1 MFSVVLSSQFFV
13 KSFFIKF
20 CVLSCSQFRGFL
32 RSEPSGL
39 GTKKGDCKKIPTFEN
54 DDTRSTMSEPAK
66 DTAIEITPK
75 PQASSVRVPRI
86 VAEIN
91 RVASRV
97 RDRNKK
103 EEEDNDD
110 SEVLEND
117 TPTPSQK
124 PVDIKIIR
132 ENTHYRGRKR
142 LNILVAFLLVLISVL
157 LLAVCVFLARIDENI
172 RSGGGANI
180 QSLASPPP
188 PSPYSPP
195 PPPPTVFTQESMEY
209 KTIVWEAD
217 GYPNSQ
223 YGTSFPEVMEI
234 EGVSE
239 DEISGCSYAVYS
251 DGGWARWNYAST
263 SQRTCVLMILVDKL
277 LQENWRL
284 MSVPEY
290 WNSAYGSVL
299 FTRTNYTTPT
309 VAVSTVSAPSAS
321 VSMEHK
327 AVIWSNN
334 VADFRTSAENE
345 GVSTTDMVACSSS
358 TSTSNDWSNISSLYQ
373 KCLVE
378 LLLSTLAKENWTLTT
393 HNAFGSDRYP
403 YEFRTNAYHFTRPVQ
418 TS

>member
-1 MFSVVLSSQFFV
+1 M
-13 KSFFIKF
+13 
-20 CVLSCSQFRGFL
+20 
-32 RSEPSGL
+32 
-39 GTKKGDCKKIPTFEN
+39 
-54 DDTRSTMSEPAK
+54 
-66 DTAIEITPK
+66 
-75 PQASSVRVPRI
+75 
-86 VAEIN
+86 
-91 RVASRV
+91 

-110 SEVLEND
+110 AEVLEND

-172 RSGGGANI
+172 RSGGGTNI

-188 PSPYSPP
+188 PPSSPP
-195 PPPPTVFTQESMEY
+195 PTTVIAQESVEY
-209 KTIVWEAD
+209 KTIVWDYDLYLSEK
-217 GYPNSQ
+217 
-223 YGTSFPEVMEI
+223 TSFTEVMGS

-239 DEISGCSYAVYS
+239 DEISDCSYQVYS
-251 DGGWARWNYAST
+251 PSGGWVSWSSASH
-263 SQRTCVLMILVDKL
+263 SARTCVLMIVVNKL

-290 WNSAYGSVL
+290 WNSEYGSVL

-327 AVIWSNN
+327 AVFWQT
-334 VADFRTSAENE
+334 VPDFKTSAENE
-345 GVSTTDMVACSSS
+345 GVSTTEMDACS
-358 TSTSNDWSNISSLYQ
+358 TSTASNWYYSPSLDQ

-378 LLLSTLAKENWTLTT
+378 LLLSTLAKDNRTLTT
-393 HNAFGSDRYP
+393 THAYNTYKS
-403 YEFRTNAYHFTRPVQ
+403 AYHFTRPVQ

>member
-1 MFSVVLSSQFFV
+1 
-13 KSFFIKF
+13 
-20 CVLSCSQFRGFL
+20 
-32 RSEPSGL
+32 
-39 GTKKGDCKKIPTFEN
+39 
-54 DDTRSTMSEPAK
+54 
-66 DTAIEITPK
+66 
-75 PQASSVRVPRI
+75 
-86 VAEIN
+86 
-91 RVASRV
+91 V

-110 SEVLEND
+110 AEVLEND

-188 PSPYSPP
+188 PSS
-195 PPPPTVFTQESMEY
+195 PPPPTVITQESVEY
-209 KTIVWEAD
+209 KTIVWDYNLLSEK
-217 GYPNSQ
+217 
-223 YGTSFPEVMEI
+223 TSFTEVMGS

-239 DEISGCSYAVYS
+239 DEISGCSYTVYNGDWTS
-251 DGGWARWNYAST
+251 WSSAST
-263 SQRTCVLMILVDKL
+263 SQRTCVLMIVVDKL
-277 LQENWRL
+277 LQDNWRL

-309 VAVSTVSAPSAS
+309 VAVSTVPAPSAS

-327 AVIWSNN
+327 AVFWYT
-334 VADFRTSAENE
+334 VPDFKTSAENE
-345 GVSTTDMVACSSS
+345 GVSTTEMDACS
-358 TSTSNDWSNISSLYQ
+358 TSTASNWYYSPSLDQ

-378 LLLSTLAKENWTLTT
+378 LLLSTLAKDNWTLITA
-393 HNAFGSDRYP
+393 HAFGSD
-403 YEFRTNAYHFTRPVQ
+403 THKNAYHFTRPVQ

>member
-1 MFSVVLSSQFFV
+1 M
-13 KSFFIKF
+13 
-20 CVLSCSQFRGFL
+20 
-32 RSEPSGL
+32 
-39 GTKKGDCKKIPTFEN
+39 T
-54 DDTRSTMSEPAK
+54 EPAK
-66 DTAIEITPK
+66 DTAIDIAPK
-75 PQASSVRVPRI
+75 TQPTQGRVPKI

-110 SEVLEND
+110 AEVLEND

-142 LNILVAFLLVLISVL
+142 LNILLAFLLVLISVL

-172 RSGGGANI
+172 RSGGGTNI

-188 PSPYSPP
+188 PPPYSPP
-195 PPPPTVFTQESMEY
+195 PPTVITQESMEY
-209 KTIVWEAD
+209 KTIVWET
-217 GYPNSQ
+217 GTYPPWS
-223 YGTSFPEVMEI
+223 GKSFTEVMER

-239 DEISGCSYAVYS
+239 DEISDCSYTVDS
-251 DGGWARWNYAST
+251 GVWNRWASAST
-263 SQRTCVLMILVDKL
+263 PQRTCVLMILVDKL
-277 LQENWRL
+277 LRDNWRL

-290 WNSAYGSVL
+290 WNDAYGSVL

-309 VAVSTVSAPSAS
+309 VAVSTVPAPASAQ
-321 VSMEHK
+321 VEHK
-327 AVIWSNN
+327 AVFWSDY
-334 VADFRTSAENE
+334 VSDFKTSAENE
-345 GVSTTDMVACSSS
+345 GVSTTDMEACI
-358 TSTSNDWSNISSLYQ
+358 TTTETYWYNIPSLGQ

-378 LLLSTLAKENWTLTT
+378 LLMGTLAKDNWTLTT
-393 HNAFGSDRYP
+393 YNAHNPGDGWSSRD
-403 YEFRTNAYHFTRPVQ
+403 AYHFTRPVQ

>member
-1 MFSVVLSSQFFV
+1 M
-13 KSFFIKF
+13 
-20 CVLSCSQFRGFL
+20 
-32 RSEPSGL
+32 P
-39 GTKKGDCKKIPTFEN
+39 
-54 DDTRSTMSEPAK
+54 EPAK

-75 PQASSVRVPRI
+75 TETSSVRVPRI

-110 SEVLEND
+110 AEVLEND

-172 RSGGGANI
+172 RSGGGTNI

-195 PPPPTVFTQESMEY
+195 PPTVITPSS
-209 KTIVWEAD
+209 I
-217 GYPNSQ
+217 
-223 YGTSFPEVMEI
+223 
-234 EGVSE
+234 
-239 DEISGCSYAVYS
+239 
-251 DGGWARWNYAST
+251 AS
-263 SQRTCVLMILVDKL
+263 I
-277 LQENWRL
+277 
-284 MSVPEY
+284 
-290 WNSAYGSVL
+290 
-299 FTRTNYTTPT
+299 
-309 VAVSTVSAPSAS
+309 
-321 VSMEHK
+321 EHK
-327 AVIWSNN
+327 AVVWIDGSSIGLPNFIT
-334 VADFRTSAENE
+334 AAENE
-345 GVSTTDMVACSSS
+345 GVSTTDMEACI
-358 TSTSNDWSNISSLYQ
+358 TTTETYWYNIPSLGQ

-378 LLLSTLAKENWTLTT
+378 LLMGTLAKDNWTLTT
-393 HNAFGSDRYP
+393 YNAHNPGDGWSSRD
-403 YEFRTNAYHFTRPVQ
+403 AYHFTRPVQ

>member
-1 MFSVVLSSQFFV
+1 
-13 KSFFIKF
+13 
-20 CVLSCSQFRGFL
+20 
-32 RSEPSGL
+32 
-39 GTKKGDCKKIPTFEN
+39 
-54 DDTRSTMSEPAK
+54 MSEPAK

-75 PQASSVRVPRI
+75 TETSSVRVPRI

-97 RDRNKK
+97 RDRNKR

-117 TPTPSQK
+117 APTPSPK

-132 ENTHYRGRKR
+132 ENTHYRGKKR

-172 RSGGGANI
+172 RSGGGTNI

-188 PSPYSPP
+188 TSPYSPP
-195 PPPPTVFTQESMEY
+195 PPPPTVITQESVEY
-209 KTIVWEAD
+209 KTIVWDVYSHSYKSGE
-217 GYPNSQ
+217 
-223 YGTSFPEVMEI
+223 TSFTEVMES

-239 DEISGCSYAVYS
+239 DEISGCSYTVN
-251 DGGWARWNYAST
+251 DNGWGGWDPWSSVST
-263 SQRTCVLMILVDKL
+263 TQRTCVLMIVVDKL

-299 FTRTNYTTPT
+299 FTRTNYTIPT
-309 VAVSTVSAPSAS
+309 VAVSAPSAS

-327 AVIWSNN
+327 AVFWGSTLS
-334 VADFRTSAENE
+334 DFKTSAENE
-345 GVSTTDMVACSSS
+345 GVPATDMEGYNFTDDAWYRL
-358 TSTSNDWSNISSLYQ
+358 TSQQQ
-373 KCLVE
+373 KYLVE
-378 LLLSTLAKENWTLTT
+378 LLLGTLAKDNWTLTT

-403 YEFRTNAYHFTRPVQ
+403 YGFRTNAYHFTRPVQ